1 MVGSQ
6 EHMTEE
12 TKRQLEIAG
21 NYHVPIVNN
30 PEWGEYTTIVDAIFG
45 VGLTRP
51 VEGRYAELIRRMN
64 QTGAW
69 KVAVD
74 IPSGVNGDTGME
86 MGTAFHADL
95 TVTFGFVK
103 AGLCLYPGRL
113 LAGRTAA
120 ADIGIYRKPGERGK
134 YFIMEKEDL
143 AGLPARPPYG
153 NKGTF
158 GKVLAVAGSPGM
170 CGAACFCGAAALR
183 RERGWCGS
191 LRRRKTGF
199 PSDIASGGDPD
210 M

>member
-1 MVGSQ
+1 M
-6 EHMTEE
+6 
-12 TKRQLEIAG
+12 
-21 NYHVPIVNN
+21 NN

-120 ADIGIYRKPGERGK
+120 ADIGIYRKPG
-134 YFIMEKEDL
+134 KEE
-143 AGLPARPPYG
+143 
-153 NKGTF
+153 NI
-158 GKVLAVAGSPGM
+158 S
-170 CGAACFCGAAALR
+170 
-183 RERGWCGS
+183 
-191 LRRRKTGF
+191 
-199 PSDIASGGDPD
+199 
-210 M
+210 